1 MSFVVYPAIDLI
13 KGKCVR
19 LYQGDYAKETIYS
32 DDPIAQALKFESD
45 GAEWIHLVDLDA
57 ARTGSL
63 ENTSVI
69 KNICEELSIP
79 VQVGGGIRSSDA
91 AKLLYDIGVERTV
104 IGTAAV
110 EDPELV
116 SRIAEH
122 GHRVAVGVDGKDG
135 YVATRGWKVTTDLKV
150 ADLLKR
156 LEKSGA
162 EVGIVTEI
170 KRDGTMEGS
179 DLEGLTQI
187 LRDVD
192 IPVVASGGLGSME
205 DLDDLVRLQVNGSR
219 LAGVIT
225 GRALYEKRLD
235 LAELIAITED
245 LEDIESKHD

>member
-13 KGKCVR
+13 NGKCVR
-19 LYQGDYAKETIYS
+19 LYQGDYAKETIYG
-32 DDPIAQALKFESD
+32 DDPISQALNFESD

-79 VQVGGGIRSSDA
+79 VQVGGGIRSSDT

-116 SRIAEH
+116 TRIAER
-122 GHRVAVGVDGKDG
+122 GQRVAVGVDGKDG
-135 YVATRGWKVTTDLKV
+135 YVATRGWKFTTDLKV
-150 ADLLKR
+150 VDLLKR
-156 LEKSGA
+156 LEMSGA

-179 DLEGLTQI
+179 DLVGLTQI

-192 IPVVASGGLGSME
+192 IPVIASGGLGSME
-205 DLDDLVRLQVNGSR
+205 DLHDLVGLQVNGSR

-235 LAELIAITED
+235 LAELIAVTEG
-245 LEDIESKHD
+245 LEHVESEHD

>member
-1 MSFVVYPAIDLI
+1 MSFVIYPAIDLI
-13 KGKCVR
+13 NGKCVR
-19 LYQGDYAKETIYS
+19 LYQGDYAKETIYG
-32 DDPIAQALKFESD
+32 DDPISQALNFESD

-79 VQVGGGIRSSDA
+79 VQVGGGIRSSDT

-116 SRIAEH
+116 TRIAER
-122 GHRVAVGVDGKDG
+122 GHRVAVGVDGKNG
-135 YVATRGWKVTTDLKV
+135 YVATRGWKFTTDLKV
-150 ADLLKR
+150 VDLLKR
-156 LEKSGA
+156 LEMSGA

-179 DLEGLTQI
+179 DLVGLTQI

-192 IPVVASGGLGSME
+192 IPVIASGGLGSME
-205 DLDDLVRLQVNGSR
+205 DLHDLVGLQVNGSR

-235 LAELIAITED
+235 LAELIAVTEG
-245 LEDIESKHD
+245 LEHVESEHD

>member
-13 KGKCVR
+13 NGKCVR
-19 LYQGDYAKETIYS
+19 LYQGDYAKETIYG
-32 DDPIAQALKFESD
+32 DDPISQALNFESD

-79 VQVGGGIRSSDA
+79 VQVGGGIRSSDT

-104 IGTAAV
+104 VGTAAV

-116 SRIAEH
+116 TRIADH

-135 YVATRGWKVTTDLKV
+135 YVATRGWKFTTDLKV
-150 ADLLKR
+150 VDLLKR
-156 LEKSGA
+156 LEMSGA

-187 LRDVD
+187 LRNVD
-192 IPVVASGGLGSME
+192 IPVIASGGLGSTK
-205 DLDDLVRLQVNGSR
+205 DLHDLVGLQVNGTR

-235 LAELIAITED
+235 LAELIAITEG
-245 LEDIESKHD
+245 LEHVESEHD

>member
-13 KGKCVR
+13 DGKCVR
-19 LYQGDYAKETIYS
+19 LYQGDYEKETIYE
-32 DDPIAQALKFESD
+32 DDPISQALKFESD
-45 GAEWIHLVDLDA
+45 GAKWIHLVDLDA

-63 ENTSVI
+63 KNTTVI
-69 KNICEELSIP
+69 KGICEELAIP
-79 VQVGGGIRSSDA
+79 VQVGGGIRSSDT

-116 SRIAEH
+116 LRIAKH

-150 ADLLKR
+150 VDLLKR
-156 LEKSGA
+156 FESSGA

-187 LRDVD
+187 LGDVN
-192 IPVVASGGLGSME
+192 IPVIASGGLGSIK
-205 DLDDLVRLQVNGSR
+205 DFYDLVGLQVNGSG

-225 GRALYEKRLD
+225 GRALYEKCLD
-235 LAELIAITED
+235 LRELIAITEGPEHVE
-245 LEDIESKHD
+245 LEHD

>member
-13 KGKCVR
+13 NGKCVR
-19 LYQGDYAKETIYS
+19 LYQGDYAKETIYG
-32 DDPIAQALKFESD
+32 DDPISQALNFESD

-79 VQVGGGIRSSDA
+79 VQVGGGIRSSDT

-116 SRIAEH
+116 TRIADL

-150 ADLLKR
+150 VDLLKR
-156 LEKSGA
+156 LEMSGA

-170 KRDGTMEGS
+170 KKDGTMEGS

-187 LRDVD
+187 LRNVD
-192 IPVVASGGLGSME
+192 IPVIASGGLGSTK
-205 DLDDLVRLQVNGSR
+205 DLHDLVGLQVNGSR

-235 LAELIAITED
+235 LAELIAITEG
-245 LEDIESKHD
+245 LEHVESEHD

>member
-13 KGKCVR
+13 NGKCVR
-19 LYQGDYAKETIYS
+19 LYQGDYAKETIYG
-32 DDPIAQALKFESD
+32 DDPISQALNFESD

-79 VQVGGGIRSSDA
+79 VQVGGGIRSSDT

-110 EDPELV
+110 EDPKLV
-116 SRIAEH
+116 TRIAER

-135 YVATRGWKVTTDLKV
+135 YVATRGWKFTTDLKV
-150 ADLLKR
+150 VDLLKR
-156 LEKSGA
+156 LEMSGA

-187 LRDVD
+187 LRNVD
-192 IPVVASGGLGSME
+192 IPVIASGGLGATK
-205 DLDDLVRLQVNGSR
+205 DLHDLVGLQVNGTR

-235 LAELIAITED
+235 LAELIAITEG
-245 LEDIESKHD
+245 LEHVESEHD

>member
-13 KGKCVR
+13 NGKCVR
-19 LYQGDYAKETIYS
+19 LYQGDYAKETIYG
-32 DDPIAQALKFESD
+32 DDPISQALNFESD

-69 KNICEELSIP
+69 KNICEEVSIP
-79 VQVGGGIRSSDA
+79 VQVGGGIRSSDT

-116 SRIAEH
+116 TRIADH

-135 YVATRGWKVTTDLKV
+135 YVATRGWKITTDLKV
-150 ADLLKR
+150 VDLLKR
-156 LEKSGA
+156 LEMSGA

-187 LRDVD
+187 LRNVD
-192 IPVVASGGLGSME
+192 IPVIASGGLGSTK
-205 DLDDLVRLQVNGSR
+205 DLHDLVGLQVNGSR

-235 LAELIAITED
+235 LAELIAIAGG
-245 LEDIESKHD
+245 LEHVESEHD

>member
-13 KGKCVR
+13 NGKCVR
-19 LYQGDYAKETIYS
+19 LYQGDYAKETIYG
-32 DDPIAQALKFESD
+32 DDPISQALNFESD

-79 VQVGGGIRSSDA
+79 VQVGGGIRSSDT

-110 EDPELV
+110 EDPKLV
-116 SRIAEH
+116 TRIAER

-150 ADLLKR
+150 VDLLKR
-156 LEKSGA
+156 LETSGA

-187 LRDVD
+187 LRNVD
-192 IPVVASGGLGSME
+192 IPVVASGGLGSMK
-205 DLDDLVRLQVNGSR
+205 DLHDLAGLKVNGSR

-235 LAELIAITED
+235 LAKLIAITEG
-245 LEDIESKHD
+245 LEHVESEHD

>member
-13 KGKCVR
+13 NGKCVR
-19 LYQGDYAKETIYS
+19 LYQGDYAKETIYG
-32 DDPIAQALKFESD
+32 DDPISQALNFESD
-45 GAEWIHLVDLDA
+45 GAEWMHLGDLDA
-57 ARTGSL
+57 AKTGSL
-63 ENTSVI
+63 KNTTVI
-69 KNICEELSIP
+69 KGICEELTIP
-79 VQVGGGIRSSDA
+79 VQVGGGIRSSDT

-116 SRIAEH
+116 TRIADH

-135 YVATRGWKVTTDLKV
+135 YVATRGWKFTTDLKV
-150 ADLLKR
+150 VDLLKR
-156 LEKSGA
+156 LEMSGA

-179 DLEGLTQI
+179 DLDGLTQI
-187 LRDVD
+187 LRNVD
-192 IPVVASGGLGSME
+192 IPVIASGGLGSTK
-205 DLDDLVRLQVNGSR
+205 DLHDLVGLQVNGSR

-235 LAELIAITED
+235 LAELIAITEGR
-245 LEDIESKHD
+245 EHVESEHD

>member
-150 ADLLKR
+150 VDLLKR
-156 LEKSGA
+156 LEMSGA

-187 LRDVD
+187 LRNVD
-192 IPVVASGGLGSME
+192 IPVIASGGLGSTK
-205 DLDDLVRLQVNGSR
+205 DLHDLVGLQVNGSR

-235 LAELIAITED
+235 LAELIAITEG
-245 LEDIESKHD
+245 LEHVESEHD

>member
-13 KGKCVR
+13 NGKCVR
-19 LYQGDYAKETIYS
+19 LYQGDYAKETIYG
-32 DDPIAQALKFESD
+32 DDPISQALNFESD

-79 VQVGGGIRSSDA
+79 VQVGGGIRSSDT

-110 EDPELV
+110 EDPELIT
-116 SRIAEH
+116 RIAEH
-122 GHRVAVGVDGKDG
+122 GHRVAVGVDGKEG

-150 ADLLKR
+150 VDLLKR
-156 LEKSGA
+156 LEMSGA

-179 DLEGLTQI
+179 DLEGLKQI
-187 LRDVD
+187 LRNVE
-192 IPVVASGGLGSME
+192 IPVIASGGLGSMK
-205 DLDDLVRLQVNGSR
+205 DLHDLVGLQVDGLR

-235 LAELIAITED
+235 LAELIAITEG
-245 LEDIESKHD
+245 LEHVESEHD

>member
-13 KGKCVR
+13 NGKCVR
-19 LYQGDYAKETIYS
+19 LYQGDYAKETIYG
-32 DDPIAQALKFESD
+32 DDPISQALNFESD

-79 VQVGGGIRSSDA
+79 VQVGGGIRSSDT
-91 AKLLYDIGVERTV
+91 AKFLYDIGVERTV

-116 SRIAEH
+116 TRIADH
-122 GHRVAVGVDGKDG
+122 GHRVAVGEDGKDG

-150 ADLLKR
+150 VDLLKR
-156 LEKSGA
+156 LEMSGA

-187 LRDVD
+187 LRNVD
-192 IPVVASGGLGSME
+192 IPVIASGGLGSTK
-205 DLDDLVRLQVNGSR
+205 DLHDLVGLQVNGSR

-235 LAELIAITED
+235 LAELIAITEG
-245 LEDIESKHD
+245 LEHVESEHD

>member
-13 KGKCVR
+13 NGKCVR
-19 LYQGDYAKETIYS
+19 LYQGDYAKETIYG
-32 DDPIAQALKFESD
+32 DDPISQALNFESD

-69 KNICEELSIP
+69 KTICEELSIP
-79 VQVGGGIRSSDA
+79 VQVGGGIRSSDT

-110 EDPELV
+110 EDPELIT
-116 SRIAEH
+116 RIAEH
-122 GHRVAVGVDGKDG
+122 GHRVAVGVDGKEG

-150 ADLLKR
+150 VDLLKR
-156 LEKSGA
+156 LEMSGA

-187 LRDVD
+187 LRNVD
-192 IPVVASGGLGSME
+192 IPVIASGGLGSTK
-205 DLDDLVRLQVNGSR
+205 DLHDLVGLQVNGSR

-235 LAELIAITED
+235 LAELIAITEG
-245 LEDIESKHD
+245 LEHVESEHD

>member
-13 KGKCVR
+13 NGKCVR
-19 LYQGDYAKETIYS
+19 LYQGDYAKETIYG
-32 DDPIAQALKFESD
+32 DDPISQALNFESD

-79 VQVGGGIRSSDA
+79 VQVGGGIRSSDT

-110 EDPELV
+110 EDPKLV
-116 SRIAEH
+116 TRIAER

-135 YVATRGWKVTTDLKV
+135 YVATRGWKFTTDLKV
-150 ADLLKR
+150 VDLLKR
-156 LEKSGA
+156 LEMSGA

-187 LRDVD
+187 LRNVD
-192 IPVVASGGLGSME
+192 IPVIASGGLGSTK
-205 DLDDLVRLQVNGSR
+205 DLHDLVGLQVNGSR

-235 LAELIAITED
+235 LAELIAITEG
-245 LEDIESKHD
+245 LEHVESEHD

>member
-13 KGKCVR
+13 NGKCVR
-19 LYQGDYAKETIYS
+19 LHQGDYAKETIYG
-32 DDPIAQALKFESD
+32 DDPISQALNFESD

-79 VQVGGGIRSSDA
+79 VQVGGGIRSSDT

-116 SRIAEH
+116 TRIAER
-122 GHRVAVGVDGKDG
+122 GHRVAVGVDGKNG
-135 YVATRGWKVTTDLKV
+135 YVATRGWKFTTDLKV
-150 ADLLKR
+150 VDLLKR
-156 LEKSGA
+156 LEMSGA

-179 DLEGLTQI
+179 DLLGLTQI

-192 IPVVASGGLGSME
+192 IPVIASGGLGSME
-205 DLDDLVRLQVNGSR
+205 DLHDLVGLQVNGSR

-235 LAELIAITED
+235 LAELIAVTEG
-245 LEDIESKHD
+245 LEHVESEHD

>member
-13 KGKCVR
+13 NGKCVR
-19 LYQGDYAKETIYS
+19 LYQGDYAKETIYG
-32 DDPIAQALKFESD
+32 DDPISQALNFESD

-79 VQVGGGIRSSDA
+79 VQVGGGIRSSDT
-91 AKLLYDIGVERTV
+91 AKLHYDIGVERTV

-116 SRIAEH
+116 TRIADH

-135 YVATRGWKVTTDLKV
+135 YVATRGWKITTDLKV
-150 ADLLKR
+150 VDLLKR
-156 LEKSGA
+156 LEMSGA

-187 LRDVD
+187 LRNVD
-192 IPVVASGGLGSME
+192 IPVIASGGLGSTK
-205 DLDDLVRLQVNGSR
+205 DLHDLVGLQVNGSR

-235 LAELIAITED
+235 LAELIAITEGR
-245 LEDIESKHD
+245 EHVESEHD

>member
-1 MSFVVYPAIDLI
+1 MSFVVYPAIDLVN
-13 KGKCVR
+13 GKCVR
-19 LYQGDYAKETIYS
+19 LYQGDYAKETIYG
-32 DDPIAQALKFESD
+32 DDPISQALKFESD

-79 VQVGGGIRSSDA
+79 VQVGGGIRSSDT

-110 EDPELV
+110 EDPELIT
-116 SRIAEH
+116 RIAEH
-122 GHRVAVGVDGKDG
+122 GHRVAVGVDGKEG

-150 ADLLKR
+150 VDLLKR
-156 LEKSGA
+156 LEMSGA

-179 DLEGLTQI
+179 DLEGLKQI
-187 LRDVD
+187 LRNVE
-192 IPVVASGGLGSME
+192 IPVIASGGLGSMK
-205 DLDDLVRLQVNGSR
+205 DLHDLVGLQVNGLR

-235 LAELIAITED
+235 LAELIAITEG
-245 LEDIESKHD
+245 LEHVESEHD

>member
-13 KGKCVR
+13 NGKCVR
-19 LYQGDYAKETIYS
+19 LYQGDYAKETIYG
-32 DDPIAQALKFESD
+32 DDPISQALNFESD

-79 VQVGGGIRSSDA
+79 VQVGGGIRSSDT

-110 EDPELV
+110 EDPELIT
-116 SRIAEH
+116 RIAEH
-122 GHRVAVGVDGKDG
+122 GHRVAVGVDGKEG

-150 ADLLKR
+150 VDLLKR
-156 LEKSGA
+156 LEMSGA

-187 LRDVD
+187 LRNVD
-192 IPVVASGGLGSME
+192 IPVIASGGLGSTK
-205 DLDDLVRLQVNGSR
+205 DLHDLVGLQVNGSR

-235 LAELIAITED
+235 LAELIAITEGR
-245 LEDIESKHD
+245 EHVESEHD

>member
-1 MSFVVYPAIDLI
+1 MSFVVYPAIDLSN
-13 KGKCVR
+13 GKCVR
-19 LYQGDYAKETIYS
+19 LYQGDYAKETIYG
-32 DDPIAQALKFESD
+32 DDPISQALNFESD

-79 VQVGGGIRSSDA
+79 VQVGGGIRSSDT
-91 AKLLYDIGVERTV
+91 AKLLYEIGVERTV

-116 SRIAEH
+116 TRIADH

-150 ADLLKR
+150 VDLLKR
-156 LEKSGA
+156 LEMSGA

-187 LRDVD
+187 LRNVD
-192 IPVVASGGLGSME
+192 IPVIASGGLGSTK
-205 DLDDLVRLQVNGSR
+205 DLHDLVGLQVNGSR

-235 LAELIAITED
+235 LAELIAITEGR
-245 LEDIESKHD
+245 EHVESEHD

>member
-1 MSFVVYPAIDLI
+1 M
-13 KGKCVR
+13 
-19 LYQGDYAKETIYS
+19 
-32 DDPIAQALKFESD
+32 
-45 GAEWIHLVDLDA
+45 VDLDA

-79 VQVGGGIRSSDA
+79 VQVGGGIRSSDT

-116 SRIAEH
+116 TRIADH

-135 YVATRGWKVTTDLKV
+135 YVATRGWKFTTDLKV
-150 ADLLKR
+150 VDLLKR
-156 LEKSGA
+156 LEMSGA

-179 DLEGLTQI
+179 DLDGLTQI
-187 LRDVD
+187 LRNVD
-192 IPVVASGGLGSME
+192 IPVIASGGLGSTK
-205 DLDDLVRLQVNGSR
+205 DLHDLVGLQVNGSR

-235 LAELIAITED
+235 LAELIAITEG
-245 LEDIESKHD
+245 LEHVESEHD

>member
-13 KGKCVR
+13 NGKCVR
-19 LYQGDYAKETIYS
+19 LYQGDYAKETIYG
-32 DDPIAQALKFESD
+32 DDPISQALNFESD

-79 VQVGGGIRSSDA
+79 VQVGGGIRSSDT

-110 EDPELV
+110 EDPELIT
-116 SRIAEH
+116 RIAEH
-122 GHRVAVGVDGKDG
+122 GHRVAVGVDGKEG

-150 ADLLKR
+150 VDLLKR
-156 LEKSGA
+156 LEMSGA

-179 DLEGLTQI
+179 DLEGLKQI
-187 LRDVD
+187 LRNVE
-192 IPVVASGGLGSME
+192 IPVIASGGLGSMK
-205 DLDDLVRLQVNGSR
+205 DLHDLVGLQVNGLR

-235 LAELIAITED
+235 LAELIAITEG
-245 LEDIESKHD
+245 LEHVESEHD

>member
-1 MSFVVYPAIDLI
+1 M
-13 KGKCVR
+13 
-19 LYQGDYAKETIYS
+19 
-32 DDPIAQALKFESD
+32 
-45 GAEWIHLVDLDA
+45 VDLDA

-79 VQVGGGIRSSDA
+79 VQVGGGIRSSDT

-116 SRIAEH
+116 TRIADH

-135 YVATRGWKVTTDLKV
+135 YVATRGWKITTDLKV
-150 ADLLKR
+150 VDLLKR
-156 LEKSGA
+156 LEMSGA

-187 LRDVD
+187 LRNVD
-192 IPVVASGGLGSME
+192 IPVIASGGLGSTK
-205 DLDDLVRLQVNGSR
+205 DLHDLVGLQVNGSR

-235 LAELIAITED
+235 LAELIAITEGR
-245 LEDIESKHD
+245 EHVESEHD

>member
-13 KGKCVR
+13 NGKCVR
-19 LYQGDYAKETIYS
+19 LYQGDYAKETIYG
-32 DDPIAQALKFESD
+32 DDPISQALNFESD
-45 GAEWIHLVDLDA
+45 GAEWIHLVELDA

-79 VQVGGGIRSSDA
+79 VQVGGGIRSSDT

-116 SRIAEH
+116 TRIADH

-135 YVATRGWKVTTDLKV
+135 YVATRGWKFTTDLKV
-150 ADLLKR
+150 VDLLKR
-156 LEKSGA
+156 LEMSGA

-179 DLEGLTQI
+179 DLEGLAQI
-187 LRDVD
+187 LRNVD
-192 IPVVASGGLGSME
+192 IPVIASGGLGSTK
-205 DLDDLVRLQVNGSR
+205 DLHDLVGLQVNGSR

-235 LAELIAITED
+235 LAELIAITEG
-245 LEDIESKHD
+245 LEHVESEHD

>member
-13 KGKCVR
+13 NGKCVR
-19 LYQGDYAKETIYS
+19 LYQGDYAKETIYG
-32 DDPIAQALKFESD
+32 DDPISQALNFESD

-79 VQVGGGIRSSDA
+79 VQVGGGIRSSDT

-116 SRIAEH
+116 TRIADH

-135 YVATRGWKVTTDLKV
+135 YVATRGWRITTDLKV
-150 ADLLKR
+150 VDLLKR
-156 LEKSGA
+156 LEMSGA

-187 LRDVD
+187 LRNVD
-192 IPVVASGGLGSME
+192 IPVIASGGLGSTK
-205 DLDDLVRLQVNGSR
+205 DLHDLVGLQVNGSR

-235 LAELIAITED
+235 LAELIAIAGG
-245 LEDIESKHD
+245 LEHVESEHD

>member
-1 MSFVVYPAIDLI
+1 M
-13 KGKCVR
+13 
-19 LYQGDYAKETIYS
+19 
-32 DDPIAQALKFESD
+32 
-45 GAEWIHLVDLDA
+45 VDLDA

-79 VQVGGGIRSSDA
+79 VQVGGGIRSSDT

-116 SRIAEH
+116 TRIADH

-150 ADLLKR
+150 VDLLKR
-156 LEKSGA
+156 LEMSGA

-187 LRDVD
+187 LRNVD
-192 IPVVASGGLGSME
+192 IPVIASGGLGSTK
-205 DLDDLVRLQVNGSR
+205 DLHDLVGLQVNGSR

-235 LAELIAITED
+235 LAELIAITEG
-245 LEDIESKHD
+245 LEHVESEHD

>member
-13 KGKCVR
+13 NGKCVR
-19 LYQGDYAKETIYS
+19 LYQGDYAKETIYG
-32 DDPIAQALKFESD
+32 DDPISQALNFESD

-79 VQVGGGIRSSDA
+79 VQVGGGIRSSDT

-110 EDPELV
+110 EDPELIT
-116 SRIAEH
+116 RIAEH

-135 YVATRGWKVTTDLKV
+135 YVATRGWKFTTDLKV
-150 ADLLKR
+150 VDLLKR
-156 LEKSGA
+156 LEMSGA

-179 DLEGLTQI
+179 DLEGLKQI
-187 LRDVD
+187 LRNVE
-192 IPVVASGGLGSME
+192 IPVIASGGLGSTK
-205 DLDDLVRLQVNGSR
+205 DLHDLVGLQVNGSR

-235 LAELIAITED
+235 LAELIAITEG
-245 LEDIESKHD
+245 LEHVESEHD

>member
-1 MSFVVYPAIDLI
+1 MSFVVYPAIDLVN
-13 KGKCVR
+13 GKCVR
-19 LYQGDYAKETIYS
+19 LYQGDYAKETIYG
-32 DDPIAQALKFESD
+32 DDPISQALNFESD

-79 VQVGGGIRSSDA
+79 VQVGGGIRSSDT

-116 SRIAEH
+116 TRIADH

-135 YVATRGWKVTTDLKV
+135 YVATRGWRITTDLKV
-150 ADLLKR
+150 VDLLKR
-156 LEKSGA
+156 LEMSGA

-187 LRDVD
+187 LRNVD
-192 IPVVASGGLGSME
+192 IPVIASGGLGSTK
-205 DLDDLVRLQVNGSR
+205 DLHDLVGLQVNGSR

-235 LAELIAITED
+235 LAELIAIAGG
-245 LEDIESKHD
+245 LEHVESEHD

>member
-1 MSFVVYPAIDLI
+1 MSFVVFPAIDLI
-13 KGKCVR
+13 NGKCVR
-19 LYQGDYAKETIYS
+19 LHQGDYTKETIYG
-32 DDPIAQALKFESD
+32 DNPISQALKFESD

-57 ARTGSL
+57 ARTGSF

-110 EDPELV
+110 ENPELV

-150 ADLLKR
+150 VDLLKR
-156 LEKSGA
+156 LEMSGA

-187 LRDVD
+187 LRNVD
-192 IPVVASGGLGSME
+192 MPVIASGGLGSM
-205 DLDDLVRLQVNGSR
+205 DDLRDLVGLQVSGSR

-235 LAELIAITED
+235 LAELVALTQE
-245 LEDIESKHD
+245 LEHFESEHD

>member
-13 KGKCVR
+13 NGKCVR
-19 LYQGDYAKETIYS
+19 LYQGDYAKETIYG
-32 DDPIAQALKFESD
+32 DDPISQALNFESD

-79 VQVGGGIRSSDA
+79 VQVGGGIRSSDT

-116 SRIAEH
+116 TRIADH

-150 ADLLKR
+150 VDLLKR
-156 LEKSGA
+156 LEMSGA

-170 KRDGTMEGS
+170 KRDGTIEGS
-179 DLEGLTQI
+179 DLEGLTPI
-187 LRDVD
+187 LRNVD
-192 IPVVASGGLGSME
+192 IPVIASGGLGSTK
-205 DLDDLVRLQVNGSR
+205 DLHDLVGLQVNGSR

-235 LAELIAITED
+235 LAELIAITEGR
-245 LEDIESKHD
+245 EHVESEHD

>member
-19 LYQGDYAKETIYS
+19 LYQGDYAKETIYG
-32 DDPIAQALKFESD
+32 DDPISQALNFESD

>member
-13 KGKCVR
+13 NGKCVR
-19 LYQGDYAKETIYS
+19 LYQGDYAKETIYG
-32 DDPIAQALKFESD
+32 DDPISQALNFESD

-79 VQVGGGIRSSDA
+79 VQVGGGIRSSDT